1 MLCEARLASSSS
13 TGGEFAYSQ
22 SALSAPRGSSGMPY
36 SCNGDKLL
44 ADSPVL
50 APPLF
55 VSLSSFLS
63 SLPSSHI
70 SASVS
75 TFSSTAVNNDTD
87 SSASIL
93 SGLTFGARHTSLDG
107 QADLAR
113 LTNTMKSLVE
123 SNERCWRGEDCEL
136 CTGVRQGLVHVSSH
150 TQRHADALEHRV
162 SRILTYAIRRS
173 VLTHSASRGQCFTPL
188 WSPSRSS

>member
-1 MLCEARLASSSS
+1 
-13 TGGEFAYSQ
+13 
-22 SALSAPRGSSGMPY
+22 MPY

-113 LTNTMKSLVE
+113 LTNTMKNLVE
-123 SNERCWRGEDCEL
+123 CNERCCCGEDCEL
-136 CTGVRQGLVHVSSH
+136 RTGVGQGLVHVSH
-150 TQRHADALEHRV
+150 TQQRTDALEHHV

-173 VLTHSASRGQCFTPL
+173 VLTHSASRGQCFTLL
-188 WSPSRSS
+188 WSPSNILEDFKLVNTVLMHV